1 MSKVW
6 IITGTSKGL
15 GRAWTEA
22 ALDRGDCVAAT
33 ARDTSTLADLVERYG
48 ENVLPIQLDVTDKAR
63 VDAAVAIAHTRFGR
77 LDVVVNNAGFAL
89 FGAIEE
95 ATAAQ
100 ARAQFDTNVFG
111 ALWVTQA
118 VLPLLRAQGSGHIIQ
133 VSSIGG
139 AVSFP
144 LNGFYCASKWALEG
158 LSEALAGEVAQ
169 FGVKVT
175 IVEPW
180 SYATDSTGV
189 SSVLAGAPN
198 PVYAQ
203 DREAMATAV
212 SDSVATAADPRATG
226 PAILRLVDADEPP
239 LRAIFGTGGFDLVR
253 SQIEDRLTTW
263 QAGEELAQFADG
275 TGQET
280 RP

>member
-15 GRAWTEA
+15 GRAWAEA
-22 ALDRGDCVAAT
+22 ALERGDRVAAT
-33 ARDTSTLADLVERYG
+33 ARDASTLDDLVDRYG
-48 ENVLPIQLDVTDKAR
+48 ENVLPLQLDVTDKASI
-63 VDAAVAIAHTRFGR
+63 DAAVATAHSRFGR
-77 LDVVVNNAGFAL
+77 LDVVVNNAGYAL

-95 ATAAQ
+95 VTVAQ
-100 ARAQFDTNVFG
+100 ARAQFDTNFFG
-111 ALWVTQA
+111 ALCVTQA
-118 VLPLLRAQGSGHIIQ
+118 ALPLLRAQSSGHIIQ

-144 LNGFYCASKWALEG
+144 LNGLYCSSKWALEG

-180 SYATDSTGV
+180 SYVTDSTTA
-189 SSVLAGAPN
+189 SAVLAAAPN

-203 DREAMATAV
+203 DRQAMAKAV

-226 PAILRLVDADEPP
+226 AAILRLVDADEPP
-239 LRAIFGTGGFDLVR
+239 LRAIFGTGGFDVVR
-253 SQIEDRLTTW
+253 SQIEGRLATW
-263 QAGEELAQFADG
+263 EAGEELAQFADG

-280 RP
+280 RS